1 MINEGEKTGAISRA
15 ASTKSAY
22 WAARALSPIVRQ
34 KAADQDRS
42 KSRTISHKKASTTSN
57 LSVKKDRIIESPP
70 SEAEASREEEEEE
83 EEEYQEEYQE
93 KERQEPSSPFSVDDF
108 LKSTVLPPTSHM
120 KGRGRKYIS
129 KSKSGKSKLAE
140 EHKEKNRVDREK
152 RIKKRK
158 KILEMAEY
166 TSSEEG
172 REQEEEGEAEE
183 AEEITPPVKIRR
195 SGKKTP
201 LKAFLVDNST
211 LTSASKRSR
220 PLALVPHFL
229 GDEGGLPSAQV
240 KHSKRVP
247 KAKALQFGRASQLEA
262 EEAVLY
268 KDGMTDIVHALAGGK
283 EKEVIILKDPRK
295 VGKKETFLGDI
306 GVTAFANMGTI
317 DLHTQV
323 GPPQGGLS
331 KKLELEKKKEN
342 DLEEESRKK
351 KSGHQPIT
359 SRGFTE
365 QQVNLARPP
374 LELKKRQ
381 KSNNP
386 VPVPSKFPRLE
397 MVAEV
402 DWNERFVNLA
412 ER

>member
-1 MINEGEKTGAISRA
+1 MINEGKKSGAISRA

-42 KSRTISHKKASTTSN
+42 KSRIISHKKASTTSN
-57 LSVKKDRIIESPP
+57 LSVKKDRIMESPP
-70 SEAEASREEEEEE
+70 SDSEAEASREEEEEE
-83 EEEYQEEYQE
+83 EEEYQE
-93 KERQEPSSPFSVDDF
+93 KGRQEASSPFSVDDF

-166 TSSEEG
+166 TSSEEEG

-201 LKAFLVDNST
+201 LKAFLVDNSA
-211 LTSASKRSR
+211 LASASKRSR

-262 EEAVLY
+262 EEAILY

-306 GVTAFANMGTI
+306 GVTAFANMGSI
-317 DLHTQV
+317 ELHTQV
-323 GPPQGGLS
+323 GPPRGRLS